1 MSFEFSYCYR
11 SLYISFSCFVCVLL
25 ILFAF
30 GNLQELAFLWIYDL
44 IGTLI
49 KPGHRDGGDLA
60 L

>member
-1 MSFEFSYCYR
+1 
-11 SLYISFSCFVCVLL
+11 LL

-60 L
+60 LW